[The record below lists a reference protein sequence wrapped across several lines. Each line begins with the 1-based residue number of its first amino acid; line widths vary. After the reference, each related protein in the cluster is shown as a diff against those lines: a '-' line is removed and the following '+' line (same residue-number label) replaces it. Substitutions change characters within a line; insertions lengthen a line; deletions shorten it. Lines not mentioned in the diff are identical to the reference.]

1 MSSAKDSVTPLT
13 SGVTIINVMLG
24 TGPIII
30 PFSFL
35 LGGVGLSTIFTII
48 VVYFSYQSSEMIV
61 ELLSICNAL
70 KYKKGLMIQ
79 EDKASNYS
87 NNINNASSK

>member
-1 MSSAKDSVTPLT
+1 MSKITDSVTPLT

-35 LGGVGLSTIFTII
+35 LGGVGLSTIFTLV
-48 VVYFSYQSSEMIV
+48 VVYFSY
-61 ELLSICNAL
+61 
-70 KYKKGLMIQ
+70 
-79 EDKASNYS
+79 
-87 NNINNASSK
+87 